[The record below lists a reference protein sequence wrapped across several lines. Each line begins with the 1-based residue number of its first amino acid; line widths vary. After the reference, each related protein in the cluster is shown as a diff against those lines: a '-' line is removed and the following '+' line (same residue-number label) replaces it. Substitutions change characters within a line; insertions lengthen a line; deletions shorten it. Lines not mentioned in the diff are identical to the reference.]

1 MLIQTFLSGYN
12 IRHQENMGWTRNDL
26 VYNQNHRQL
35 FRLDIC
41 RKCDKALQLYFYIA
55 HRGSTLFRLFH
66 RQFLSRPLICV
77 CYRNRNKNIN
87 IITIMRSLVET
98 GFLIFCIVQVY
109 YKIPWQLAAQAGI
122 CLQPLSCTLDDMG
135 DIRRNYVVFHNLLN
149 VVNCGR
155 LCRFQMVY
163 QQGTVHM

>member
-1 MLIQTFLSGYN
+1 
-12 IRHQENMGWTRNDL
+12 MGWTRNDL

-41 RKCDKALQLYFYIA
+41 RKCDKALRLYFYIA

-66 RQFLSRPLICV
+66 HQFLSRPLICV
-77 CYRNRNKNIN
+77 CYRNRNRGIN
-87 IITIMRSLVET
+87 IITLIRS
-98 GFLIFCIVQVY
+98 
-109 YKIPWQLAAQAGI
+109 LAAQAGI
-122 CLQPLSCTLDDMG
+122 CLQPLRCTLDDMG
-135 DIRRNYVVFHNLLN
+135 DIRRNYVPFHNHSN

-155 LCRFQMVY
+155 LCRFHMVY

>member
-1 MLIQTFLSGYN
+1 MQIQTFLSGYN

-41 RKCDKALQLYFYIA
+41 RKCDKALRLYFYIA

-66 RQFLSRPLICV
+66 HQFLSRHLICV
-77 CYRNRNKNIN
+77 CYKNRNRNILLLHLYGVSQTK
-87 IITIMRSLVET
+87 
-98 GFLIFCIVQVY
+98 
-109 YKIPWQLAAQAGI
+109 AGI
-122 CLQPLSCTLDDMG
+122 CLQPLRCTLDDMD
-135 DIRRNYVVFHNLLN
+135 DIRKNYVLFHNHSS

-155 LCRFQMVY
+155 LCRFHMVY
-163 QQGTVHM
+163 QQGMVHM